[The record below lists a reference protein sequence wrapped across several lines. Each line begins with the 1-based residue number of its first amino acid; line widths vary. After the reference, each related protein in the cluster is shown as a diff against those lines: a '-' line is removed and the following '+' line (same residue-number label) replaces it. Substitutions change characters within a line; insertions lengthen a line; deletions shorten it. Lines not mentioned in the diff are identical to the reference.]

1 MKHSANRAANRNIRD
16 GRRSSDDMTT
26 CVTAGPA
33 AGAATGSRRNPVWQ
47 MIGIIAEIL
56 ITMAVVCALYIVW
69 QMWWTGVISE
79 RTQVETREQV
89 SWATPGTST
98 TGSTDGAD
106 GATGSADSATTI
118 AKAQSGDAPVQPT
131 SASYGDLVAEVYIPR
146 FGEGWQRN
154 IVEGTDAEQLARH
167 GLGHYQ
173 STQMPGEVGNFA
185 IAGHR
190 SGYGE
195 PLGDIDK
202 LQTGDPI
209 IIRTQD
215 YWYVYTYT
223 KYQIVVPTDVWVV
236 APNPTPDS
244 SDPNAKPT
252 KRMITLTTCEPK
264 YTTATHRWI
273 AWGELKYWAKVSD
286 GIPQELASTD
296 SAGQIRFA
304 STSTTTMSLP
314 ARLGSLTPYVF
325 GSLVIWAV
333 LAIAAAV
340 AWQWPLIADIRSG
353 RRRRPDASIYGLLWR
368 LQPGIL
374 PIRVVLTVL
383 LAAAAVG
390 ALFQWTFPWA
400 AANIPML
407 QQMSNYVSVQQ

>member
-1 MKHSANRAANRNIRD
+1 MRHSANSTI
-16 GRRSSDDMTT
+16 GTRS
-26 CVTAGPA
+26 A
-33 AGAATGSRRNPVWQ
+33 SRRNPAWQ
-47 MIGIIAEIL
+47 AVGILAELL
-56 ITMAVVCALYIVW
+56 ITMAVICALYIAW
-69 QMWWTGVISE
+69 QMWWTGVQAE

-89 SWATPGTST
+89 SWSAPGGSDGTSD
-98 TGSTDGAD
+98 GSGTKVAP
-106 GATGSADSATTI
+106 
-118 AKAQSGDAPVQPT
+118 AQSGDAPVQPQ
-131 SASYGDLVAEVYIPR
+131 SANYGDLIAQLYIPR
-146 FGEGWQRN
+146 FGQGWQRN

-173 STQMPGEVGNFA
+173 TTQMPGAVGNFA

-202 LQTGDPI
+202 LQNGDPI
-209 IIRTQD
+209 VIRTQD

-223 KYQIVVPTDVWVV
+223 SYQIVDPTDVWVV
-236 APNPTPDS
+236 APNPTPDAS
-244 SDPNAKPT
+244 GQNAQPT

-286 GIPQELASTD
+286 GVPQELAVTD
-296 SAGQIRFA
+296 SAGTVRFA
-304 STSTTTMSLP
+304 NTSGTEMSLP
-314 ARLGSLTPYVF
+314 ARLGSLQPYVI
-325 GSLVIWAV
+325 GALVIWAV

-340 AWQWPLIADIRSG
+340 AWRWPLLADIRAG
-353 RRRRPDASIYGLLWR
+353 RRRRPDASLYGALWR
-368 LQPGIL
+368 LQPGVL
-374 PIRVVLTVL
+374 PIRIVLTAL
-383 LAAAAVG
+383 LVVAAVG

-407 QQMSNYVSVQQ
+407 QQMSNYVAVQQ